1 MEGSSQPS
9 IDYFALNLIHGSQQ
23 RGRHYFLMFFLLAWN
38 YLHEKKENLRK
49 DARLI
54 LFVSK
59 NGEMIQ
65 NGLQWSEIELHL
77 GRFWREPMKAT
88 STNTHFARPAWL
100 HDRCTRP
107 CGRLSPEDSSSRL
120 SWIMAQDEFSLH
132 SGSFSRQIPS
142 FPFITIVNSSFS
154 VK

>member
-65 NGLQWSEIELHL
+65 NGLQ
-77 GRFWREPMKAT
+77 
-88 STNTHFARPAWL
+88 
-100 HDRCTRP
+100 
-107 CGRLSPEDSSSRL
+107 
-120 SWIMAQDEFSLH
+120 
-132 SGSFSRQIPS
+132 
-142 FPFITIVNSSFS
+142 
-154 VK
+154 